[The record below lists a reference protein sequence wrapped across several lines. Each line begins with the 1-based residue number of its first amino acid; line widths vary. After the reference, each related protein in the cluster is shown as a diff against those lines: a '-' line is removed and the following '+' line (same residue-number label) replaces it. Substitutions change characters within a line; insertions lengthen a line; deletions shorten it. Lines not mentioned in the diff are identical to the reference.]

1 MSLPIIEFFIDLDDT
16 SFDTNAAMRQI
27 FKEAGVHV
35 PDDMPWI
42 VMSDYGEFGEKV
54 LREARF
60 MSMARARKGWTALPT
75 WIEHVR
81 RTYGSRVEVR
91 FSFLTH
97 RGYHPSAEAMTKT
110 ALKRDGLH
118 HIRLRCIC
126 PNKYPSK
133 CKWIALN
140 TAHRVHSV
148 LVDDFNKLSQL
159 PSTPWVTAIVA
170 DQPWNQQIERY
181 PRFKTF
187 VEFTTV
193 AEGVIRNLIG
203 R

>member
-60 MSMARARKGWTALPT
+60 MSIARARKGWTALPT
-75 WIEHVR
+75 WIEHVK
-81 RTYGSRVEVR
+81 RVYANRAEVR
-91 FSFLTH
+91 FTFLTH

-126 PNKYPSK
+126 PKKYPSK
-133 CKWIALN
+133 CGWIVQN
-140 TAHRVHSV
+140 TGYRVRSI
-148 LVDDFNKLSQL
+148 LVDDFNRMSQV
-159 PSTPWVTAIVA
+159 PTSAMVSAIVA
-170 DQPWNQQIERY
+170 DQPWNQHIEGH
-181 PRFKTF
+181 PRFSTF
-187 VEFTTV
+187 HEFTVV
-193 AEGVIRNLIG
+193 AEAMLCKYIQ
-203 R
+203 